1 MTTLI
6 DDPVSESTS
15 TSTTSLIPHPGPRP
29 KAHKAAAHLK
39 STKARL
45 GSQGLL
51 VPAEGGVPPEVDLI
65 VDVDLSGLP
74 VHPVGHPQYERALE
88 FRMKVEVTNTVNA
101 RKREQLTLKAW
112 TKVYGLLSACCE
124 TTHPVLHEEMYE
136 LCRLDKRGVPG
147 GYFDGPRSYKLY
159 LASLTGPRTKED
171 REVYELALKL
181 QRENRLADDCAS
193 ADFAKKALNFI
204 VYLEPNLSRRF
215 EPDEAG
221 EHIVSLLPKALA
233 ADGRRLLKEFK
244 AEGTL
249 GDLRH
254 VARECETVVADAQL
268 ARGTKP
274 ANHLLT

>member
-15 TSTTSLIPHPGPRP
+15 TSTTSLILHPGPRP

-112 TKVYGLLSACCE
+112 TRVYGLLSASCE

-136 LCRLDKRGVPG
+136 LCRLDKRGVSG
-147 GYFDGPRSYKLY
+147 GYFDGPRCYKLY
-159 LASLTGPRTKED
+159 LASLTGPS
-171 REVYELALKL
+171 LPAAL
-181 QRENRLADDCAS
+181 RAPAT
-193 ADFAKKALNFI
+193 
-204 VYLEPNLSRRF
+204 LSRSAAMSR
-215 EPDEAG
+215 DLHLIAACC
-221 EHIVSLLPKALA
+221 SMLPL
-233 ADGRRLLKEFK
+233 RRLESPVRSRL
-244 AEGTL
+244 
-249 GDLRH
+249 
-254 VARECETVVADAQL
+254 QL
-268 ARGTKP
+268 SCVD
-274 ANHLLT
+274 